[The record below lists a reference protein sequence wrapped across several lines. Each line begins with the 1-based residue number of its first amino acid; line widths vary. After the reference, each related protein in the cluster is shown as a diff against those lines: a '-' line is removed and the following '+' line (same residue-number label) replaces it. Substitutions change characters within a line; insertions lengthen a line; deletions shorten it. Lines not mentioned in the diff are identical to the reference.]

1 MVTITGGSSH
11 QGRKPDA
18 VSMVVGWGPTLLWG
32 LLLTLHLGITPKG
45 VLAQEFVRLQRLIII
60 PSMTITGQYD
70 TNITR
75 VPTDEIED
83 YSTTYSPGASI
94 SYRWPN
100 TVLSGSYFWDFEEFD
115 DLETRNN
122 MSQSGSGQ
130 LTHVFNP
137 FVNFTGG
144 ASYSKTESEGVDLD
158 LTVLGGLAESAR
170 ERQSSES
177 LGANAAIQLAY
188 FARLPIGLNYSFSD
202 NLASAADEVD
212 VQSHTFGANASYL
225 VVPAR
230 GHSLNAS
237 YTVSVSEENR
247 NTTRSPADPALN
259 FAANN
264 STDHSVTASYTHR
277 FDPSF
282 SATGGGGVSWASHS
296 SDPRLED
303 ELDPIY
309 FASLTKRWTR
319 TGVGLNGTL
328 DTGRG
333 GGFAGTTT
341 TKTVGLVAD
350 HAPHPNLSL
359 GLNLNLSDSELE
371 NGATGLD
378 RDNLRYLVSP
388 SFSYQFLR
396 YFSLSGSY
404 SYSRNEFD
412 DEGGAFVPTSEFQE
426 FTAGVAITLR
436 PYLPQF
442 AVRYSHSES
451 DSEDDADG
459 FVSDLLFFSVNY
471 SLPIGL

>member
-1 MVTITGGSSH
+1 MTGGSSH

-18 VSMVVGWGPTLLWG
+18 VSMAVGWGGIFLWG
-32 LLLTLHLGITPKG
+32 ILLTLHLGITPKG
-45 VLAQEFVRLQRLIII
+45 VLAQEIVRPQRLIII

-70 TNITR
+70 TNIKQD
-75 VPTDEIED
+75 PTDEIED

-100 TVLSGSYFWDFEEFD
+100 TVLSGSYVWNFEEFD
-115 DLETRNN
+115 DLETLNN
-122 MSQSGSGQ
+122 MSQSGSGR

-137 FVNFTGG
+137 FVNITGG
-144 ASYSKTESEGVDLD
+144 FSYSKSESEEVDLD
-158 LTVLGGLAESAR
+158 LTVEGRLAESAR

-230 GHSLNAS
+230 GHSLDAS
-237 YTVSVSEENR
+237 YTVSIREENR
-247 NTTRSPADPALN
+247 NTTRSPPDPALN

-264 STDHSVTASYTHR
+264 LTEHSVTASYTHR

-282 SATGGGGVSWASHS
+282 SATGGGGLSWAAHS

-309 FASLTKRWTR
+309 FAGLTKRWTR
-319 TGVGLNGTL
+319 TGVGLNWTL

-333 GGFAGTTT
+333 GGFGGTTT
-341 TKTVGLVAD
+341 TQTVGLVAD
-350 HAPHPNLSL
+350 HAPHLNLSL
-359 GLNLNLSDSELE
+359 ALNLNLSDSELE
-371 NGATGLD
+371 NEATGLG

-404 SYSRNEFD
+404 AYTRNEFD
-412 DEGGAFVPTSEFQE
+412 DEGGAFVPTSKFQE
-426 FTAGVAITLR
+426 FSAGVTLILR
-436 PYLPQF
+436 PDLPQF
-442 AVRYSHSES
+442 AVNYFHSEE
-451 DSEDDADG
+451 DSEDDTDD
-459 FVSDLLFFSVNY
+459 FIRDVLLFSVNY
-471 SLPIGL
+471 SLPFGL